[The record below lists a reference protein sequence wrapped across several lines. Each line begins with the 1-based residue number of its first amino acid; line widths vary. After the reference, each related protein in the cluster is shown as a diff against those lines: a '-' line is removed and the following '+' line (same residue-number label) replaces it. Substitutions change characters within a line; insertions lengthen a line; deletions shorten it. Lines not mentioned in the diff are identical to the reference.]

1 MQHAVTGQEIQH
13 LRERLGMGVPQ
24 FAQLLGVHVAT
35 AYRWEA
41 QGALKV
47 ALDPL
52 HFALLVRLQQSIDT
66 RPTPGERTQ
75 WGQELL
81 KGVLIGG
88 TLSGLAVLLAELLP
102 SRTSHASAKALRKR
116 KPSAMP

>member
-41 QGALKV
+41 QGAVNV

-52 HFALLVRLQQSIDT
+52 HLALLVRLQQSIDT
-66 RPTPGERTQ
+66 RPTPGERAQ

-88 TLSGLAVLLAELLP
+88 TLAGLAVLLSELLP
-102 SRTSHASAKALRKR
+102 SGGSASRTTARATRRKR
-116 KPSAMP
+116 